1 MKHLRLLLFLI
12 PVPVFSQSLDFGFKA
27 GVPLTDAFKH
37 GITAPLSPS
46 TYRSDT
52 RRYTLGPTVELRLP
66 LGIGI
71 EFDALY
77 KRLGFESE
85 TVVSGVPVPGT
96 AILAETRANSWEF
109 PLLVKLRSPGIVF
122 RPFIDGGISFRTLTG
137 VKKFVTG
144 LAGADDTPS
153 ELRDKHARG
162 FVLGAGFE
170 VSAPFVKISPEFR
183 YTRWAGENFRDTLN
197 LLRTN
202 QNQADFLIGIT
213 F

>member
-1 MKHLRLLLFLI
+1 MKHLWLFLFVI
-12 PVPVFSQSLDFGFKA
+12 ATPVFPQSLDFGFKA

-66 LGIGI
+66 FGLGI

-85 TVVSGVPVPGT
+85 LVETSEG
-96 AILAETRANSWEF
+96 ILTETRANSWEF
-109 PLLVKLRSPGIVF
+109 PLLLKLRTPGIIF
-122 RPFIDGGISFRTLTG
+122 RPYLDGGISFRSLTG
-137 VKKFVTG
+137 VKQFVTG
-144 LAGADDTPS
+144 LTGSGTPP
-153 ELRDKHARG
+153 ELRDKHTRG

>member
-1 MKHLRLLLFLI
+1 MKQFRLLLFLVAI
-12 PVPVFSQSLDFGFKA
+12 PVFPQSLDFGFKA

-66 LGIGI
+66 LGVGI

-85 TVVSGVPVPGT
+85 LVASGVPAAG
-96 AILAETRANSWEF
+96 ILSETRANSWEF
-109 PLLVKLRSPGIVF
+109 PLLVKLRTPGIVF
-122 RPFIDGGISFRTLTG
+122 RPFVDGGVSFRTLTG
-137 VKKFVTG
+137 VKQFVTG
-144 LAGADDTPS
+144 LAGSETPP

-162 FVLGAGFE
+162 FVFGAGFE
-170 VSAPFVKISPEFR
+170 VSAPFVKIAPEFR

>member
-1 MKHLRLLLFLI
+1 MKHLRLVLFLI
-12 PVPVFSQSLDFGFKA
+12 AIPVFPQGIDFGFKA
-27 GVPLTDAFKH
+27 GVPLTDAFEH
-37 GITAPLSPS
+37 GITSPLNPR
-46 TYRSDT
+46 TYTSDT

-66 LGIGI
+66 FGLGI

-77 KRLGFESE
+77 KRLGFDS
-85 TVVSGVPVPGT
+85 VISSPPAGGG
-96 AILAETRANSWEF
+96 AALSETRANSWEF
-109 PLLVKLRSPGIVF
+109 PLLLKVRTPGVVF
-122 RPFIDGGISFRTLTG
+122 RPFIDGGVSFRTLTG
-137 VKKFVTG
+137 VKQFVTG
-144 LAGADDTPS
+144 LAGTDDTPP
-153 ELRDKHARG
+153 ELRDEHTRG
-162 FVLGAGFE
+162 YVIGAGFE

>member
-1 MKHLRLLLFLI
+1 MKHLRLVLFLFAL
-12 PVPVFSQSLDFGFKA
+12 PAFPQSLDFGFKA

-66 LGIGI
+66 FGLGI

-85 TVVSGVPVPGT
+85 LVDSGNG
-96 AILAETRANSWEF
+96 ILSETRANSWEF
-109 PLLVKLRSPGIVF
+109 PLLLKLRTPGIIF
-122 RPFIDGGISFRTLTG
+122 RPFLDGGVSFRTLSG
-137 VKKFVTG
+137 VKQFVTG
-144 LAGADDTPS
+144 LAGSNDTPP
-153 ELRDKHARG
+153 ELRDKHTRG
-162 FVLGAGFE
+162 FVFGAGFE